1 MKISSIK
8 SHVLRYELDKE
19 LGYSQQ
25 YYKHRTAHL
34 VEIETDEGITGW
46 GECFGPGNIALANKY
61 IVEKVIQPLIIGEDP
76 INKEY
81 IWHKVYNLLRDS
93 GQKGMPIQAL
103 SGIDIALWDILAK
116 KAKLPLYQLLGGKTN
131 NKIPVYGYGMMLQKK
146 SVEELCELFK
156 KEANQI
162 KEKNFKAMK
171 MKVGLGPKE
180 DLKLVSAVREAIGD
194 DFKLMVDANHAYN
207 KNDALYV
214 GRGLDEM
221 EIYWFEEPVA
231 PEDYDGYK
239 ELKEKLKTNIAG
251 GEAEFTKYGW
261 NQLIKNNC
269 IDIAQPEVCGLG
281 GITEYLKV
289 SALAQSNFIPIVN
302 HVWGSALS
310 VAVNLHLLTSLP
322 DMPGG
327 LFPAKSMLEFDTT
340 EKNIF
345 ITDLAEEKFSILGS
359 ISARRH
365 LYFSKTNS
373 VHVFAQRI
381 LHLSLNSEFCWEC
394 CSTSSP
400 R

>member
-131 NKIPVYGYGMMLQKK
+131 SKIPVYGYGMMLQKK

-327 LFPAKSMLEFDTT
+327 LFPTKSMLEFDTT

-345 ITDLAEEKFSILGS
+345 ITDLAEEKFSILDQVKDKDG
-359 ISARRH
+359 
-365 LYFSKTNS
+365 F
-373 VHVFAQRI
+373 V
-381 LHLSLNSEFCWEC
+381 
-394 CSTSSP
+394 SP
-400 R
+400 LENIGIGINPKKDFIKEYEYNG

>member
-345 ITDLAEEKFSILGS
+345 ITDLAEEKFSILDQVKDEDG
-359 ISARRH
+359 
-365 LYFSKTNS
+365 
-373 VHVFAQRI
+373 FA
-381 LHLSLNSEFCWEC
+381 
-394 CSTSSP
+394 SP
-400 R
+400 LENIGIGINPKKDFIKEYEYNG

>member
-1 MKISSIK
+1 M
-8 SHVLRYELDKE
+8 
-19 LGYSQQ
+19 
-25 YYKHRTAHL
+25 
-34 VEIETDEGITGW
+34 EIETDEGIKGW

-76 INKEY
+76 SNKEY

-156 KEANQI
+156 TEANQI

-261 NQLIKNNC
+261 NQLIKKNC

-345 ITDLAEEKFSILGS
+345 ITDLAEEKFSILDQVKDKDG
-359 ISARRH
+359 
-365 LYFSKTNS
+365 
-373 VHVFAQRI
+373 FATPLENI
-381 LHLSLNSEFCWEC
+381 GIGINPKKEFIKEYEYNG
-394 CSTSSP
+394 
-400 R
+400 

>member
-1 MKISSIK
+1 MKITSIK

-34 VEIETDEGITGW
+34 VEVETDEGITGW

-61 IVEKVIQPLIIGEDP
+61 IVEKVIQPLIKGDNP
-76 INKEY
+76 LKKEY

-116 KAKLPLYQLLGGKTN
+116 KSNLPLYQLLGGKTN
-131 NKIPVYGYGMMLQKK
+131 DKIPVYGYGTMLQKK
-146 SVEELCELFK
+146 TVEELCELFK
-156 KEANQI
+156 NEASQI

-171 MKVGLGPKE
+171 MKIGMGPKE
-180 DLKLVSAVREAIGD
+180 DLKLVRAVRDTNGSE
-194 DFKLMVDANHAYN
+194 FKLMVDANHAYN
-207 KNDALYV
+207 KNDAFYV
-214 GRGLDEM
+214 GKGLDEM
-221 EIYWFEEPVA
+221 NIYWFEEPVA

-261 NQLIKNNC
+261 NQLLKNNC

-310 VAVNLHLLTSLP
+310 VAVNLHLLTTLP

-327 LFPAKSMLEFDTT
+327 LFPTKSMLEFDTT

-345 ITDLAEEKFSILGS
+345 ITDLAEEKFSILDQVKNKNG
-359 ISARRH
+359 
-365 LYFSKTNS
+365 
-373 VHVFAQRI
+373 FA
-381 LHLSLNSEFCWEC
+381 
-394 CSTSSP
+394 SP
-400 R
+400 LENIGIGINPNKDFIKKYEYNG

>member
-1 MKISSIK
+1 MKINSIK

-34 VEIETDEGITGW
+34 VEVETDEGITGW

-131 NKIPVYGYGMMLQKK
+131 SKIPVYGYGMMLQKK

-171 MKVGLGPKE
+171 MKVGLGPKD

-194 DFKLMVDANHAYN
+194 NFKLMVDANHAYN

-221 EIYWFEEPVA
+221 DIYWFEEPVA
-231 PEDYDGYK
+231 PEDYDSYR
-239 ELKEKLKTNIAG
+239 ELKDKLKTNIAG

-281 GITEYLKV
+281 GITEYLKI
-289 SALAQSNFIPIVN
+289 SALAQANFIPIIN

-327 LFPAKSMLEFDTT
+327 LFPTKSMLEFDTT

-345 ITDLAEEKFSILGS
+345 ITDLAEEKFSILDQVKDKDG
-359 ISARRH
+359 
-365 LYFSKTNS
+365 
-373 VHVFAQRI
+373 FA
-381 LHLSLNSEFCWEC
+381 
-394 CSTSSP
+394 SP
-400 R
+400 LENIGIGINPKKDFIKEYEYNG

>member
-1 MKISSIK
+1 MKITSIK

-34 VEIETDEGITGW
+34 VEVETDEGITGW

-61 IVEKVIQPLIIGEDP
+61 IVEKVIQPLIKGDDP
-76 INKEY
+76 LKKEY

-116 KAKLPLYQLLGGKTN
+116 KSNLPLYQLLGGKTN
-131 NKIPVYGYGMMLQKK
+131 DKIPVYGYGMMLQKK
-146 SVEELCELFK
+146 TVDELCELFK
-156 KEANQI
+156 NEANQI

-171 MKVGLGPKE
+171 MKIGMGPKE
-180 DLKLVSAVREAIGD
+180 DLKLVSAVRDTIGSE
-194 DFKLMVDANHAYN
+194 FKLMVDANHAYN

-214 GRGLDEM
+214 GKGLDEM
-221 EIYWFEEPVA
+221 NIYWFEEPVA

-261 NQLIKNNC
+261 IQLIKNNC

-310 VAVNLHLLTSLP
+310 VAVNLHLLTTLP

-327 LFPAKSMLEFDTT
+327 LFPTKSMLEFDTT

-345 ITDLAEEKFSILGS
+345 ITDLAEEKFSILDQVKNKNG
-359 ISARRH
+359 
-365 LYFSKTNS
+365 
-373 VHVFAQRI
+373 FA
-381 LHLSLNSEFCWEC
+381 
-394 CSTSSP
+394 SP
-400 R
+400 LENIGIGINPNKDFIKKYEYNG

>member
-1 MKISSIK
+1 MKITSIK

-25 YYKHRTAHL
+25 YYRHRTAHL
-34 VEIETDEGITGW
+34 VEVETDEGITGW

-61 IVEKVIQPLIIGEDP
+61 IVEKVIQPLIKGDDP
-76 INKEY
+76 LKKEY
-81 IWHKVYNLLRDS
+81 IWQKVYNLLRDS

-116 KAKLPLYQLLGGKTN
+116 KSNLPLYQLLGGKTN
-131 NKIPVYGYGMMLQKK
+131 DKIPVYGYGMMLQKK
-146 SVEELCELFK
+146 KVDELCELFK
-156 KEANQI
+156 NEANQI

-171 MKVGLGPKE
+171 MKIGMGPKE
-180 DLKLVSAVREAIGD
+180 DLKLVSAVRDAIGSE
-194 DFKLMVDANHAYN
+194 FKLMVDANHAYN

-221 EIYWFEEPVA
+221 NIYWFEEPVA
-231 PEDYDGYK
+231 PEDYDSYK

-261 NQLIKNNC
+261 NKLIKNNC

-310 VAVNLHLLTSLP
+310 VAVNLHLLTTLP

-327 LFPAKSMLEFDTT
+327 LFPTKSMLEFDTT

-345 ITDLAEEKFSILGS
+345 ITDLAEEKFSILDQVKNKNG
-359 ISARRH
+359 
-365 LYFSKTNS
+365 
-373 VHVFAQRI
+373 FA
-381 LHLSLNSEFCWEC
+381 
-394 CSTSSP
+394 SP
-400 R
+400 LENIGIGINPNKDFIKKYEYNG

>member
-1 MKISSIK
+1 MKITSIK

-34 VEIETDEGITGW
+34 VEVETDEGITGW

-61 IVEKVIQPLIIGEDP
+61 IVEKVIQPLIKGDDP
-76 INKEY
+76 LKKEY

-116 KAKLPLYQLLGGKTN
+116 KSNLPLYQLLGGKTN
-131 NKIPVYGYGMMLQKK
+131 DKIPVYGYGMMLQKK
-146 SVEELCELFK
+146 TVDELCELFK
-156 KEANQI
+156 NEANQI

-171 MKVGLGPKE
+171 MKIGMGPKE
-180 DLKLVSAVREAIGD
+180 DLKLVSAVRDTIGSE
-194 DFKLMVDANHAYN
+194 FKLMVDANHAYN

-214 GRGLDEM
+214 GKGLDEM
-221 EIYWFEEPVA
+221 NIYWFEEPVA

-310 VAVNLHLLTSLP
+310 VAVNLHLLTTLP

-327 LFPAKSMLEFDTT
+327 LFPTKSMLEFDTT

-345 ITDLAEEKFSILGS
+345 ITDLAEEKFSILDQVKIKNG
-359 ISARRH
+359 
-365 LYFSKTNS
+365 
-373 VHVFAQRI
+373 FA
-381 LHLSLNSEFCWEC
+381 
-394 CSTSSP
+394 SP
-400 R
+400 LENIGIGINPNKDFIKKYEYNG

>member
-61 IVEKVIQPLIIGEDP
+61 ILEKVIQPLIIGEDP

-131 NKIPVYGYGMMLQKK
+131 SKIPVYGYGMMLQKK
-146 SVEELCELFK
+146 SVQELCELFK

-221 EIYWFEEPVA
+221 KIYWFEEPVA

-239 ELKEKLKTNIAG
+239 ELKERLKTNIAG

-327 LFPAKSMLEFDTT
+327 LFPTKSMLEFDTT

-345 ITDLAEEKFSILGS
+345 ITDLAEEKFSILDQVKDKDG
-359 ISARRH
+359 
-365 LYFSKTNS
+365 
-373 VHVFAQRI
+373 FA
-381 LHLSLNSEFCWEC
+381 
-394 CSTSSP
+394 SP
-400 R
+400 LENIGIGINPKKDFIKEYEYNG

>member
-1 MKISSIK
+1 MKIISIK

-34 VEIETDEGITGW
+34 VEVETDEGITGW

-61 IVEKVIQPLIIGEDP
+61 IVEKVIQPLIKGDDP
-76 INKEY
+76 LNKEY

-116 KAKLPLYQLLGGKTN
+116 KSNLPLYQLIGGKTN
-131 NKIPVYGYGMMLQKK
+131 DKIPVYGYGMMLQKK
-146 SVEELCELFK
+146 TVDELCELFK
-156 KEANQI
+156 NEASQI

-171 MKVGLGPKE
+171 MKIGIGPKE
-180 DLKLVSAVREAIGD
+180 DLKLVSAVRDTIGSE
-194 DFKLMVDANHAYN
+194 FKLMVDANHAYN

-214 GRGLDEM
+214 GKGLDEM
-221 EIYWFEEPVA
+221 NIYWFEEPVA

-302 HVWGSALS
+302 HVWGSAIS
-310 VAVNLHLLTSLP
+310 VAVNLHLLTTLP

-327 LFPAKSMLEFDTT
+327 LFPTKSMLEFDTT

-345 ITDLAEEKFSILGS
+345 ITDLAEEKFSILDQVKNKNG
-359 ISARRH
+359 
-365 LYFSKTNS
+365 
-373 VHVFAQRI
+373 FA
-381 LHLSLNSEFCWEC
+381 
-394 CSTSSP
+394 SP
-400 R
+400 LENIGIGINPNKDFIKKYEYNG

>member
-1 MKISSIK
+1 MKITSIK

-34 VEIETDEGITGW
+34 VEVETDEGITGW

-61 IVEKVIQPLIIGEDP
+61 IVEKVIQPLIKGDDP
-76 INKEY
+76 LNKEY

-116 KAKLPLYQLLGGKTN
+116 KSNLPLYQLLGGKTN
-131 NKIPVYGYGMMLQKK
+131 DKIPVYGYGMMLQKK
-146 SVEELCELFK
+146 TVEELCELFK
-156 KEANQI
+156 NEASQI

-171 MKVGLGPKE
+171 MKIGMGPKE
-180 DLKLVSAVREAIGD
+180 DLKLVSAVRDAIGSE
-194 DFKLMVDANHAYN
+194 FKLMVDANHAYN

-214 GRGLDEM
+214 GKGLDEM
-221 EIYWFEEPVA
+221 NIYWFEEPVA
-231 PEDYDGYK
+231 PEDYDSYK

-310 VAVNLHLLTSLP
+310 VAVNLHLLTTLP

-327 LFPAKSMLEFDTT
+327 LFPTKSMLEFDTT

-345 ITDLAEEKFSILGS
+345 ITDLAEEKFSILDQVKNKNG
-359 ISARRH
+359 
-365 LYFSKTNS
+365 
-373 VHVFAQRI
+373 FA
-381 LHLSLNSEFCWEC
+381 
-394 CSTSSP
+394 SP
-400 R
+400 LENIGIGINPNKDFIKKYEYNG

>member
-1 MKISSIK
+1 MKINSIK
-8 SHVLRYELDKE
+8 SYVLRYELDKE

-34 VEIETDEGITGW
+34 VEVETDEGITGW

-146 SVEELCELFK
+146 TVEELCELFK

-171 MKVGLGPKE
+171 MKVGLGPKD

-194 DFKLMVDANHAYN
+194 NFKLMVDANHAYN

-221 EIYWFEEPVA
+221 DIYWFEEPVA
-231 PEDYDGYK
+231 PEDYDSYK

-281 GITEYLKV
+281 GITEYLKI
-289 SALAQSNFIPIVN
+289 SALAQANFIPIVN

-327 LFPAKSMLEFDTT
+327 LFPTKSMLEFDTT

-345 ITDLAEEKFSILGS
+345 ITDLAEEKFSILDQVKEKAG
-359 ISARRH
+359 
-365 LYFSKTNS
+365 
-373 VHVFAQRI
+373 FA
-381 LHLSLNSEFCWEC
+381 
-394 CSTSSP
+394 SP
-400 R
+400 LENIGIGINPKKDFIKEYEYNG

>member
-1 MKISSIK
+1 MKITSIK

-34 VEIETDEGITGW
+34 VEVETDEGITGW

-61 IVEKVIQPLIIGEDP
+61 IVEKVIQPLIKGDDP
-76 INKEY
+76 LKKEY

-116 KAKLPLYQLLGGKTN
+116 KSNLPLYQLLGGKTN
-131 NKIPVYGYGMMLQKK
+131 DKIPVYGYGMMLQKK
-146 SVEELCELFK
+146 SIEDLCELFK
-156 KEANQI
+156 NEANQI

-171 MKVGLGPKE
+171 MKIGMGPKE
-180 DLKLVSAVREAIGD
+180 DLKLVSAVRDTIGSE
-194 DFKLMVDANHAYN
+194 FKLMVDANHAYN

-214 GRGLDEM
+214 GKGLDEM
-221 EIYWFEEPVA
+221 NIYWFEEPVA
-231 PEDYDGYK
+231 PEDYDSYK

-310 VAVNLHLLTSLP
+310 VAVNLHLLTTLP
-322 DMPGG
+322 NMPGG
-327 LFPAKSMLEFDTT
+327 LFPTKSMLEFDTT

-345 ITDLAEEKFSILGS
+345 ITDLAEEKFSILDQVKNKNG
-359 ISARRH
+359 
-365 LYFSKTNS
+365 
-373 VHVFAQRI
+373 FA
-381 LHLSLNSEFCWEC
+381 
-394 CSTSSP
+394 SP
-400 R
+400 LENIGIGINPNKDFIKKYEYNG

>member
-1 MKISSIK
+1 VKISSIK

-76 INKEY
+76 TNKEY

-261 NQLIKNNC
+261 NQLIKKNC

-345 ITDLAEEKFSILGS
+345 ITDLAEEKFSILDQVKNKDG
-359 ISARRH
+359 
-365 LYFSKTNS
+365 
-373 VHVFAQRI
+373 FA
-381 LHLSLNSEFCWEC
+381 
-394 CSTSSP
+394 SP
-400 R
+400 LENIGIGINPKKDFIKEYEYNG

>member
-131 NKIPVYGYGMMLQKK
+131 SKIPVYGYGMMLQKK

-261 NQLIKNNC
+261 NQLIKKNC

-345 ITDLAEEKFSILGS
+345 ITDLAEEKFSILDQVKNKDG
-359 ISARRH
+359 
-365 LYFSKTNS
+365 
-373 VHVFAQRI
+373 FA
-381 LHLSLNSEFCWEC
+381 
-394 CSTSSP
+394 SP
-400 R
+400 LENIGIGINPKKDFIKEYEYNG

>member
-1 MKISSIK
+1 MKITSIK

-34 VEIETDEGITGW
+34 VEVETDEGITGW

-61 IVEKVIQPLIIGEDP
+61 IVEKVIQPLIKGDNP
-76 INKEY
+76 LKKEY

-116 KAKLPLYQLLGGKTN
+116 KSNLPLYQLLGGKTN
-131 NKIPVYGYGMMLQKK
+131 DKIPVYGYGMMLQKK
-146 SVEELCELFK
+146 TVDELCELFK
-156 KEANQI
+156 NEANQI

-171 MKVGLGPKE
+171 MKIGLGPKE
-180 DLKLVSAVREAIGD
+180 DLKLVSAVRDTIGSE
-194 DFKLMVDANHAYN
+194 FKLMVDANHAYN

-214 GRGLDEM
+214 GKGLDEM
-221 EIYWFEEPVA
+221 NIYWFEEPVA

-310 VAVNLHLLTSLP
+310 VAVNLHLLATLP

-327 LFPAKSMLEFDTT
+327 LFPTKSMLEFDTT

-345 ITDLAEEKFSILGS
+345 ITDLAEEKFSILDQVKNKNG
-359 ISARRH
+359 
-365 LYFSKTNS
+365 
-373 VHVFAQRI
+373 FA
-381 LHLSLNSEFCWEC
+381 
-394 CSTSSP
+394 SP
-400 R
+400 LENIGIGINPNKDFIKKYEYNG

>member
-146 SVEELCELFK
+146 PVEELCELFK

-162 KEKNFKAMK
+162 KEKKFKAMK

-180 DLKLVSAVREAIGD
+180 DLMLVSAVREAIGNN
-194 DFKLMVDANHAYN
+194 FKLMVDANHAYN
-207 KNDALYV
+207 RNDALYV
-214 GRGLDEM
+214 GKGLDEM

-327 LFPAKSMLEFDTT
+327 LFPTKSMLEFDTT

-345 ITDLAEEKFSILGS
+345 ITDLAEEKFSILDQVKDKDGFAS
-359 ISARRH
+359 PLENIGIGINPKKD
-365 LYFSKTNS
+365 FSK
-373 VHVFAQRI
+373 
-381 LHLSLNSEFCWEC
+381 LL
-394 CSTSSP
+394 
-400 R
+400 

>member
-1 MKISSIK
+1 M
-8 SHVLRYELDKE
+8 DKE

-180 DLKLVSAVREAIGD
+180 DLKLVSAVREVIGN

-327 LFPAKSMLEFDTT
+327 LFPTKSMLEFDTT

-345 ITDLAEEKFSILGS
+345 ITDLAEEKFSILDQVKDKDG
-359 ISARRH
+359 
-365 LYFSKTNS
+365 
-373 VHVFAQRI
+373 FATPLENI
-381 LHLSLNSEFCWEC
+381 GIGINPKKDFIEEYEYNG
-394 CSTSSP
+394 
-400 R
+400 

>member
-1 MKISSIK
+1 MKITSIK

-34 VEIETDEGITGW
+34 IEVETDEGITGW

-61 IVEKVIQPLIIGEDP
+61 IVEKVIQPLIKGDDP
-76 INKEY
+76 LKKEY

-116 KAKLPLYQLLGGKTN
+116 KSNLPLYQLLGGKTN
-131 NKIPVYGYGMMLQKK
+131 DKIPVYGYGMMLQKK
-146 SVEELCELFK
+146 TVDELCELFK
-156 KEANQI
+156 NEANQI

-171 MKVGLGPKE
+171 MKIGMGPKE
-180 DLKLVSAVREAIGD
+180 DLKLVSAVRDTIGSE
-194 DFKLMVDANHAYN
+194 FKLMVDANHAYN

-214 GRGLDEM
+214 GKGLDEM
-221 EIYWFEEPVA
+221 NIYWFEEPVA
-231 PEDYDGYK
+231 PEDYDSYK

-310 VAVNLHLLTSLP
+310 VAVNLHLLTTLP

-327 LFPAKSMLEFDTT
+327 LFPTKSMLEFDTT

-345 ITDLAEEKFSILGS
+345 ITDLAEEKFSILDQVKNKNG
-359 ISARRH
+359 
-365 LYFSKTNS
+365 F
-373 VHVFAQRI
+373 V
-381 LHLSLNSEFCWEC
+381 
-394 CSTSSP
+394 SP
-400 R
+400 LENIGIGINPNKDFIKKYEYNG

>member
-1 MKISSIK
+1 MKITSIK

-34 VEIETDEGITGW
+34 VEVETDEGITGW

-61 IVEKVIQPLIIGEDP
+61 IVEKVIQPLIKGDDP
-76 INKEY
+76 LKKEY

-116 KAKLPLYQLLGGKTN
+116 KSNLPLYQLLGGKTN
-131 NKIPVYGYGMMLQKK
+131 DKIPVYGYGMMLQKK
-146 SVEELCELFK
+146 TVEELCELFK
-156 KEANQI
+156 NEASQI

-171 MKVGLGPKE
+171 MKIGMGPKE
-180 DLKLVSAVREAIGD
+180 DLKLVSAVRDTIGSE
-194 DFKLMVDANHAYN
+194 FKFMVDANHAYN

-214 GRGLDEM
+214 GKGLDEM
-221 EIYWFEEPVA
+221 NIYWFEEPVA

-310 VAVNLHLLTSLP
+310 VAVNLHLLTTLP

-327 LFPAKSMLEFDTT
+327 LFPTKSMLEFDTT

-345 ITDLAEEKFSILGS
+345 ITDLAEEKFSILDQVKNKNG
-359 ISARRH
+359 
-365 LYFSKTNS
+365 
-373 VHVFAQRI
+373 FA
-381 LHLSLNSEFCWEC
+381 
-394 CSTSSP
+394 SP
-400 R
+400 LENIGIGINPNKDFIKKYEYNG

>member
-1 MKISSIK
+1 MKITSIK

-34 VEIETDEGITGW
+34 VEVETDEGITGW

-61 IVEKVIQPLIIGEDP
+61 IVEKVIQPLIKGDDP
-76 INKEY
+76 LKKEF

-116 KAKLPLYQLLGGKTN
+116 KSNLPLYQLLGGKTN
-131 NKIPVYGYGMMLQKK
+131 DKIPVYGYGMMLQKK
-146 SVEELCELFK
+146 TVDELCELFK
-156 KEANQI
+156 NEANQI

-171 MKVGLGPKE
+171 MKIGMGPKE
-180 DLKLVSAVREAIGD
+180 DLKLVSAVRDTIGSE
-194 DFKLMVDANHAYN
+194 FKLMVDANHAYN

-214 GRGLDEM
+214 GKGLDEM
-221 EIYWFEEPVA
+221 NIYWFEEPVA
-231 PEDYDGYK
+231 QEDYDSYK

-310 VAVNLHLLTSLP
+310 VAVNLHLLTTLP

-327 LFPAKSMLEFDTT
+327 LFPTKSMLEFDTT

-345 ITDLAEEKFSILGS
+345 ITDLAEEKFSILDQVKNKNG
-359 ISARRH
+359 
-365 LYFSKTNS
+365 
-373 VHVFAQRI
+373 FA
-381 LHLSLNSEFCWEC
+381 
-394 CSTSSP
+394 SP
-400 R
+400 LENIGIGINPNKDFIKKYEYNG

>member
-1 MKISSIK
+1 VKITSIK

-34 VEIETDEGITGW
+34 VEVETDEGITGW

-61 IVEKVIQPLIIGEDP
+61 IVEKVIQPLIKGDDP
-76 INKEY
+76 LKKEY

-116 KAKLPLYQLLGGKTN
+116 KSNLPLYQLLGGKTN
-131 NKIPVYGYGMMLQKK
+131 DKIPVYGYGMMLQKK
-146 SVEELCELFK
+146 TVDELCELFK
-156 KEANQI
+156 NEASQI
-162 KEKNFKAMK
+162 KENNFKAMK
-171 MKVGLGPKE
+171 MKIGMGPKE
-180 DLKLVSAVREAIGD
+180 DLKLVSAVRDTIGSE
-194 DFKLMVDANHAYN
+194 FKLMVDANHAYN

-221 EIYWFEEPVA
+221 NIYWFEEPVA
-231 PEDYDGYK
+231 PEDYDSYK

-310 VAVNLHLLTSLP
+310 VAVNLHLLTTLP

-327 LFPAKSMLEFDTT
+327 LFPTKSMLEFDTT

-345 ITDLAEEKFSILGS
+345 ITDLAEEKFSILDQVKNKNG
-359 ISARRH
+359 
-365 LYFSKTNS
+365 
-373 VHVFAQRI
+373 FA
-381 LHLSLNSEFCWEC
+381 
-394 CSTSSP
+394 SP
-400 R
+400 LENIGIGINPNKDFIKKYEYNG

>member
-1 MKISSIK
+1 MKITSIK

-34 VEIETDEGITGW
+34 VEVETDEGITGW

-61 IVEKVIQPLIIGEDP
+61 IVEKVIQPLIKGDDP
-76 INKEY
+76 LKKEY

-116 KAKLPLYQLLGGKTN
+116 KSNLPLYQLLGGKTN
-131 NKIPVYGYGMMLQKK
+131 DKIPVYGYGMMLQKK
-146 SVEELCELFK
+146 TVQELCELFK
-156 KEANQI
+156 NEASQI

-171 MKVGLGPKE
+171 MKIGMGPKE
-180 DLKLVSAVREAIGD
+180 DLKLVSAVRDTIGSE
-194 DFKLMVDANHAYN
+194 FKLMVDANHAYN

-214 GRGLDEM
+214 GKGLDEM
-221 EIYWFEEPVA
+221 NIYWFEEPVA

-302 HVWGSALS
+302 HVWGSAIS
-310 VAVNLHLLTSLP
+310 VAVNLHLLTTLP

-327 LFPAKSMLEFDTT
+327 LFPTKSMLEFDTT

-345 ITDLAEEKFSILGS
+345 ITDLAEEKFSILDQVKNKNG
-359 ISARRH
+359 
-365 LYFSKTNS
+365 
-373 VHVFAQRI
+373 FA
-381 LHLSLNSEFCWEC
+381 
-394 CSTSSP
+394 SP
-400 R
+400 LENIGIGINPNKDFIKKYEYNG

>member
-1 MKISSIK
+1 MKITSIK

-25 YYKHRTAHL
+25 YYKHSTAHL
-34 VEIETDEGITGW
+34 VEVETDEGITGW

-61 IVEKVIQPLIIGEDP
+61 IVEKVIQPLIKGDDP
-76 INKEY
+76 LKKEN

-116 KAKLPLYQLLGGKTN
+116 KSNLPLYQLLGGKTN
-131 NKIPVYGYGMMLQKK
+131 DKFPVYGYGMMLQKK
-146 SVEELCELFK
+146 TVDELCELFK
-156 KEANQI
+156 NEANQI

-171 MKVGLGPKE
+171 MKIGMGPKE
-180 DLKLVSAVREAIGD
+180 DLKLVSAVRDTIGSE
-194 DFKLMVDANHAYN
+194 FKLMVDANHAYN

-214 GRGLDEM
+214 GKGLDEM
-221 EIYWFEEPVA
+221 NIYWFEEPVA

-261 NQLIKNNC
+261 NQLLKNNC

-310 VAVNLHLLTSLP
+310 VAVNLHLLTTLP

-327 LFPAKSMLEFDTT
+327 LFPTKSMLEFDTT

-345 ITDLAEEKFSILGS
+345 ITDLAEEKFSILDQVKNKNG
-359 ISARRH
+359 
-365 LYFSKTNS
+365 
-373 VHVFAQRI
+373 FA
-381 LHLSLNSEFCWEC
+381 
-394 CSTSSP
+394 SP
-400 R
+400 LENIGIGINPNKDFIKKYEYNG

>member
-261 NQLIKNNC
+261 NELIKNNC

-327 LFPAKSMLEFDTT
+327 LFPTKSMLEFDTT

-345 ITDLAEEKFSILGS
+345 ITDLAEEKFSILDQVKDEDG
-359 ISARRH
+359 
-365 LYFSKTNS
+365 
-373 VHVFAQRI
+373 FASPLENI
-381 LHLSLNSEFCWEC
+381 GIGINPKKEFIKEYEYNG
-394 CSTSSP
+394 
-400 R
+400 